1 MAKFCGKC
9 GLPLDENGSCPICD
23 HMEAAENAL
32 ETDARA
38 PLLTG
43 NPQSLVNKSAPVE
56 QAAAKTAPPPSP
68 PPSEKPKKK
77 KKRVIIPLIII
88 ILLLCALAGAAFA
101 AFHFHWF
108 GLGESK
114 QEPSAAAT
122 ADSAPAATADE
133 APPIKVNKPPV
144 ASSQSSLYWQT
155 SFGKLAGVNLD
166 LVREEPQPSSAV
178 YPVDQS
184 GLRVSVD
191 FSDMATY
198 GDKAYGF
205 WDGYVDRLTVLTVT
219 DRLTVKSETWI
230 TEEELDSSV
239 LATPNAEHKHITQFF
254 NWQADAE
261 AVYAIT
267 DQIEQYPESS
277 YRIVR
282 FDKDTREIS
291 FISDE
296 NACVTEMTVDNGWI
310 YYSDSGRAGAVD
322 NSDKSIDFERRGLF
336 KIKTDGSE
344 KTRLTEAFNSIPNS
358 YSDSL
363 DSDVANISVYND
375 RVYFINLQAES
386 TLCSINTDGTD
397 FRQLSRD
404 KADYYAIDPEKDM
417 LYYRENALNT
427 IPADKKFF
435 HLCRVDLSDNSVEE
449 LDDLKLATST
459 HLRFNAMD
467 GVLYLESSSSELGR
481 YDVASGKLYTFSVRT
496 TGDGDNSDMHLIGL
510 SEWDMENTF

>member
-32 ETDARA
+32 ESDARA

-144 ASSQSSLYWQT
+144 APSQSSLYWQS

-198 GDKAYGF
+198 GDKAY
-205 WDGYVDRLTVLTVT
+205 
-219 DRLTVKSETWI
+219 
-230 TEEELDSSV
+230 
-239 LATPNAEHKHITQFF
+239 
-254 NWQADAE
+254 
-261 AVYAIT
+261 
-267 DQIEQYPESS
+267 
-277 YRIVR
+277 
-282 FDKDTREIS
+282 
-291 FISDE
+291 
-296 NACVTEMTVDNGWI
+296 
-310 YYSDSGRAGAVD
+310 
-322 NSDKSIDFERRGLF
+322 
-336 KIKTDGSE
+336 
-344 KTRLTEAFNSIPNS
+344 
-358 YSDSL
+358 
-363 DSDVANISVYND
+363 
-375 RVYFINLQAES
+375 
-386 TLCSINTDGTD
+386 
-397 FRQLSRD
+397 
-404 KADYYAIDPEKDM
+404 
-417 LYYRENALNT
+417 
-427 IPADKKFF
+427 
-435 HLCRVDLSDNSVEE
+435 
-449 LDDLKLATST
+449 
-459 HLRFNAMD
+459 
-467 GVLYLESSSSELGR
+467 
-481 YDVASGKLYTFSVRT
+481 ASGS
-496 TGDGDNSDMHLIGL
+496 SGL
-510 SEWDMENTF
+510 RGVSKSS